1 VQAAFRL
8 LTLSASALMPRRL
21 FRPGIDAE
29 SYIMNRI
36 HKKKG
41 HTRMLNLNLS
51 IPEDMLLALKLG
63 PEALALELKLAA
75 HVKLFVEKLSYIM
88 EVKQ

>member
-1 VQAAFRL
+1 
-8 LTLSASALMPRRL
+8 
-21 FRPGIDAE
+21 
-29 SYIMNRI
+29 
-36 HKKKG
+36 
-41 HTRMLNLNLS
+41 MLNLNLS